1 MLDAE
6 EAYQQYR
13 DMVYGYLIRLCRNR
27 DLAEELTQETFYQA
41 VKNRKQYELY
51 DNKICTGEEA
61 AECRGCMGRR
71 VASVGYELVT
81 ERGDAV

>member
-1 MLDAE
+1 MSFMTTRSVPVKR
-6 EAYQQYR
+6 QQKESVEGR
-13 DMVYGYLIRLCRNR
+13 DGS
-27 DLAEELTQETFYQA
+27 A
-41 VKNRKQYELY
+41 
-51 DNKICTGEEA
+51 GEEA